1 MKDNTRL
8 VSELIIEKKCYILLV
23 GSSKILP
30 KYVDI
35 TLVEILSKE
44 NNFVEDEA
52 KRILNNM
59 KLSGK
64 YYTETW

>member
-1 MKDNTRL
+1 MKENSRL
-8 VSELIIEKKCYILLV
+8 VSELILEKNSKILLV
-23 GSSKILP
+23 GSSKIFP

-44 NNFVEDEA
+44 NQMGEDEV

-59 KLSGK
+59 KSSGM